1 MEAFDQL
8 LTRWG
13 NELRLLLEP
22 RLASFSPLAY
32 GIVFAAGVLTS
43 FTPCVYPMIPV
54 TVTYIGGSSAGTQ
67 RRAFLRTLVYVL
79 GIAIVYSS
87 LGAFAAQS
95 GRFFGRIST
104 NPWVYFAVANVI
116 ILFGLAMLDAI
127 VIPLPGILVRGKQG
141 GATMTGALVMGM
153 ASGFVAAPCT
163 APVLGTL
170 LIYVGSSGNIAYGA
184 SLLFVF
190 ALGLGFL
197 LLLLG
202 TFAGALTSLPKAGA
216 WMQTIKKGFGFAMIL
231 VGEYFL
237 IQMGKM
243 LL

>member
-1 MEAFDQL
+1 MEQFDSFL
-8 LTRWG
+8 NRWS

-22 RLASFSPLAY
+22 RLQSFSPTAY
-32 GIVFAAGVLTS
+32 LIVFAAGVLTS

-54 TVTYIGGSSAGTQ
+54 TVTYIGGASAGSK
-67 RRAFLRTLVYVL
+67 RRAALRTLVYVL
-79 GIAIVYSS
+79 GIAVVYSA
-87 LGAFAAQS
+87 LGAFAALTK
-95 GRFFGRIST
+95 RFFGQISSG
-104 NPWVYFAVANVI
+104 PWVLFAVGNVI
-116 ILFGLAMLDAI
+116 ILFGLSMLDAI
-127 VIPLPGILVRGKQG
+127 VIPLPGILTRGAKG
-141 GATMTGALVMGM
+141 GDNYLGAMVMGM
-153 ASGFVAAPCT
+153 ASGLVAAPCT

-170 LIYVGSSGNIAYGA
+170 LIYVGSRGNVPYGA

-202 TFAGALTSLPKAGA
+202 TFAGALASLPRAGA
-216 WMQTIKKGFGFAMIL
+216 WMVTIKKVFGFGMIL

-237 IQMGKM
+237 IETGRR

>member
-1 MEAFDQL
+1 MEQFEAL
-8 LTRWG
+8 LTRWS

-22 RLASFSPLAY
+22 RLQSFSLTAY
-32 GIVFAAGVLTS
+32 LIVFAAGVLTS

-54 TVTYIGGSSAGTQ
+54 TVTYIGGASAGSK
-67 RRAFLRTLVYVL
+67 RRAALRTLVYVL
-79 GIAIVYSS
+79 GIAVVYSA
-87 LGAFAAQS
+87 LGAFAALS
-95 GRFFGRIST
+95 GRFFGQISSS
-104 NPWVYFAVANVI
+104 PWVLFAVGNVI
-116 ILFGLAMLDAI
+116 ILFGLSMLDAI
-127 VIPLPGILVRGKQG
+127 VIPVPGILSRGARG
-141 GATMTGALVMGM
+141 GDNYLGALILGM

-170 LIYVGSSGNIAYGA
+170 LLFVGSSGNVAYGA

-190 ALGLGFL
+190 AFGLGFL

-202 TFAGALTSLPKAGA
+202 TFAGSLASLPKAGA
-216 WMQTIKKGFGFAMIL
+216 WMVTIKKIFGFGMIL

-237 IQMGKM
+237 IQMGKR